1 MSSLAG
7 YQESGF
13 FFPESGFFISGEELN
28 NVSKISWGDVDI
40 GPERLVYYRN
50 TGISGSLPPE
60 VMTDRVNVV
69 SLDGAVAELGE
80 QTILLKEHH
89 RIDTSGTLPRIT
101 GYIDQNFV
109 ITGKNF
115 YRVTDVIFGDA
126 KSKFTVAGPSRI
138 EARIPKNA
146 LHAPVTVFSALR
158 SGEGGAPFNSG
169 DTTDKF
175 IPVPEIVSINPNQA
189 LPDTE
194 ITISGYSFG
203 AVTGVRFPDKTGA
216 ADILSPRE
224 LTNETLKVTVPN
236 GSKTRGNFTYFLE
249 SGIFSRTVGGDEEG
263 AIVHPTLKPST
274 EANTFIH
281 LALIDRV
288 KPDEAVVGGNLIY
301 LEGRNFTT
309 GILNLVETGVSKKIK
324 IRLGNRDL
332 NNFEIL
338 NKNLIQGILPSDL
351 ASGEYLISLYSEIG
365 DLYPSGQTV
374 LISGNLP
381 TVSSVVPNINI
392 TGKQSTIRGN
402 DFYNISKATL
412 TRSDI
417 TGVFVDITGANGTGI
432 VNSSF
437 GDRIEHVVP
446 TGLTT
451 GGFDFEESGRGS
463 FYVDVSVSGHFGQS
477 QTLKSGF
484 FLQGRPFIEN
494 LLGGYDPEVA
504 TRAVN
509 STGSLTGLNLLK
521 NSKINFVHSV
531 NTDIGYGF
539 FKATGVATSG
549 NYARQNFFNFPRQF
563 ETTGIRL
570 NVTNFAGESELSKTI
585 PVFQKPVISGFT
597 PESGTVGTRV
607 TVTGYFSGLY
617 TDPSSILP
625 EITGF
630 TFKSTVG
637 ATSSPRV
644 SLDSITASSVNE
656 LSFTVPSTASES
668 NYLMA
673 ITSGG
678 NAFSEK
684 RFDIL
689 PKVPTVTK
697 IIPEPKSPLE
707 YSVLG
712 KEDNV
717 ELIGDNL
724 HLVQR
729 VVFFDEE
736 GKDIFQQ
743 DFISQ
748 NTQSIKLGLPTEK
761 QIRYIP
767 GVGNSNHLRVVS
779 SDHSGV
785 FRLLDRY
792 SRNVTG
798 TVNYTGADEFQIAEF
813 TGLSGQYGILGE
825 EISLSGE
832 YFSGLRASFVG
843 APLQEGE
850 NYLNNG
856 DHIDSEFV
864 RTNKFSESGFSIDVK
879 VPRDIVKGRIKVT
892 GNNNDSI
899 LETNVEFFPLPTI
912 SGVSGWTGNFLMDVG
927 SGITITGINAH
938 NTFESGDLVVGI
950 TGSNQLSFFP
960 INSSISLQNGVLSN
974 QANFQE
980 KFASIDFTV
989 GTDFTGSGQMFIMS
1003 PWEDYASDNF
1013 IFEDS
1018 KTKENLNRILTNEF
1032 FTVNYAPPAITGI
1045 ATGNKFNKNISGFIS
1060 GKNLSPIT
1068 GLFFSGT
1075 GAAVNAGDHS
1085 TMAFHSKATSANFV
1099 AESNT
1104 LIRFEPIFNTPAGL
1118 EIITGTGFLVV
1129 ESSNGSANSMLS
1141 GGIIQLV
1148 TPLDVDEGS
1157 MTQLE
1162 GVTGST
1168 FNISGSGM
1176 NSVTSVVIKTQDH
1189 EGNADFT
1196 ATADSGMA
1204 ITIPK
1209 FSIAEGQDAL
1219 VTINGLL
1226 TDNYVFDQRYT
1237 IIHDAPTVQFNVLS
1251 GRSAPEQQSSRS
1263 SIFTIVETIDEVDY
1277 YVTKMVQ
1284 PDGQEVII
1292 NTIRT

>member
-1 MSSLAG
+1 
-7 YQESGF
+7 
-13 FFPESGFFISGEELN
+13 
-28 NVSKISWGDVDI
+28 
-40 GPERLVYYRN
+40 
-50 TGISGSLPPE
+50 
-60 VMTDRVNVV
+60 
-69 SLDGAVAELGE
+69 
-80 QTILLKEHH
+80 
-89 RIDTSGTLPRIT
+89 
-101 GYIDQNFV
+101 
-109 ITGKNF
+109 
-115 YRVTDVIFGDA
+115 
-126 KSKFTVAGPSRI
+126 
-138 EARIPKNA
+138 
-146 LHAPVTVFSALR
+146 
-158 SGEGGAPFNSG
+158 
-169 DTTDKF
+169 
-175 IPVPEIVSINPNQA
+175 
-189 LPDTE
+189 
-194 ITISGYSFG
+194 
-203 AVTGVRFPDKTGA
+203 
-216 ADILSPRE
+216 
-224 LTNETLKVTVPN
+224 
-236 GSKTRGNFTYFLE
+236 
-249 SGIFSRTVGGDEEG
+249 
-263 AIVHPTLKPST
+263 
-274 EANTFIH
+274 
-281 LALIDRV
+281 
-288 KPDEAVVGGNLIY
+288 
-301 LEGRNFTT
+301 
-309 GILNLVETGVSKKIK
+309 
-324 IRLGNRDL
+324 
-332 NNFEIL
+332 
-338 NKNLIQGILPSDL
+338 
-351 ASGEYLISLYSEIG
+351 
-365 DLYPSGQTV
+365 
-374 LISGNLP
+374 
-381 TVSSVVPNINI
+381 
-392 TGKQSTIRGN
+392 
-402 DFYNISKATL
+402 
-412 TRSDI
+412 
-417 TGVFVDITGANGTGI
+417 
-432 VNSSF
+432 
-437 GDRIEHVVP
+437 
-446 TGLTT
+446 
-451 GGFDFEESGRGS
+451 
-463 FYVDVSVSGHFGQS
+463 
-477 QTLKSGF
+477 
-484 FLQGRPFIEN
+484 
-494 LLGGYDPEVA
+494 
-504 TRAVN
+504 
-509 STGSLTGLNLLK
+509 
-521 NSKINFVHSV
+521 
-531 NTDIGYGF
+531 
-539 FKATGVATSG
+539 
-549 NYARQNFFNFPRQF
+549 
-563 ETTGIRL
+563 
-570 NVTNFAGESELSKTI
+570 
-585 PVFQKPVISGFT
+585 
-597 PESGTVGTRV
+597 
-607 TVTGYFSGLY
+607 
-617 TDPSSILP
+617 
-625 EITGF
+625 
-630 TFKSTVG
+630 
-637 ATSSPRV
+637 
-644 SLDSITASSVNE
+644 
-656 LSFTVPSTASES
+656 
-668 NYLMA
+668 
-673 ITSGG
+673 
-678 NAFSEK
+678 
-684 RFDIL
+684 
-689 PKVPTVTK
+689 
-697 IIPEPKSPLE
+697 
-707 YSVLG
+707 
-712 KEDNV
+712 
-717 ELIGDNL
+717 
-724 HLVQR
+724 
-729 VVFFDEE
+729 
-736 GKDIFQQ
+736 
-743 DFISQ
+743 
-748 NTQSIKLGLPTEK
+748 
-761 QIRYIP
+761 
-767 GVGNSNHLRVVS
+767 
-779 SDHSGV
+779 
-785 FRLLDRY
+785 
-792 SRNVTG
+792 
-798 TVNYTGADEFQIAEF
+798 VNYTGADEFQIAEF

-825 EISLSGE
+825 EITLSGE

-1013 IFEDS
+1013 VFEDS

-1085 TMAFHSKATSANFV
+1085 TMAFHSKAASANFV

-1141 GGIIQLV
+1141 GGIIELV